1 MLHDERILKNKFAY
15 FYAII
20 FCFFWLMYFGY
31 FTLLIISDNF
41 IISENYAGLKYLF
54 YTLIFGIFSTLL
66 ISFVCIF
73 KESNKFFI
81 SFNTAVLLIIFL
93 HLLRYFIDFKE
104 IYSQFVYFI
113 FFLFLSG
120 MLVNIFRHK
129 RSKCEIEN
137 IGENKD

>member
-1 MLHDERILKNKFAY
+1 
-15 FYAII
+15 
-20 FCFFWLMYFGY
+20 MYFGY

-113 FFLFLSG
+113 FFFVFVWNVG
-120 MLVNIFRHK
+120 
-129 RSKCEIEN
+129 
-137 IGENKD
+137 